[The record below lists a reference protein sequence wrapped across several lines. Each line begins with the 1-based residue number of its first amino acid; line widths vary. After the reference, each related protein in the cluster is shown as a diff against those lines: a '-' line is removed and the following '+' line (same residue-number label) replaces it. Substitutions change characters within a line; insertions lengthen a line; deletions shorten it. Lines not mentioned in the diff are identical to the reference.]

1 MTRTEGTSGISE
13 VEHANAELLTQSVRG
28 WFEVNARD
36 LPWRDPGTSA
46 WGVLISE
53 VMSQQTPVARVA
65 PAWQRWMAQWPTPAD
80 LAAASPA
87 DVIRA
92 WDRLGY
98 PRRALW
104 LREAAIKICEDFDSA
119 VPSRYEDLLTLPGVG
134 DYTAAAVAAFAFGQ
148 RVVVLDTNVRRV
160 IARSVS
166 GVETPESAS
175 PTVAER
181 RLAEAMLPIDGAA
194 AAHWS
199 VACMELGALV
209 CTSRSPDCGECALK
223 STCAWVA
230 AGRPAAATRARPTQR
245 FTGTDRQVRGKL
257 MAILRAAD
265 GPVTAR
271 ALGSAWPDD
280 TQRMRC
286 LDTLIADGLVE
297 PLPRSRYR
305 LPT

>member
-1 MTRTEGTSGISE
+1 MDQTPGTYEVDAISGEMVTQPVRTWFE
-13 VEHANAELLTQSVRG
+13 ANARE
-28 WFEVNARD
+28 
-36 LPWRDPGTSA
+36 LPWREPDTTA

-80 LAAASPA
+80 LAASSPA

-104 LREAAIKICEDFDSA
+104 LREAAIKICEEFDSQ
-119 VPSRYEDLLTLPGVG
+119 VPSRYEELRTLPGVG
-134 DYTAAAVAAFAFGQ
+134 DYTAAAVVAFAFRQ

-160 IARSVS
+160 IARAVS
-166 GVETPESAS
+166 GIEAPESAS

-181 RLAEAMLPIDGAA
+181 RLGEALLPLDPAEAAQ
-194 AAHWS
+194 WS

-209 CTSRSPDCGECALK
+209 CTSRSPECGRCVLQA
-223 STCAWVA
+223 TCAWVA
-230 AGRPAAATRARPTQR
+230 AGRPAAVSRSRPTQR

-257 MAILRAAD
+257 MAVLRAAD
-265 GPVTAR
+265 GPVTTH
-271 ALGSAWPDD
+271 ALASAWPDES
-280 TQRMRC
+280 QRSRC
-286 LDTLIADGLVE
+286 LDTLVADGLVE
-297 PLPRSRYR
+297 PLAGRRYR

>member
-1 MTRTEGTSGISE
+1 MTRTDRTPPT
-13 VEHANAELLTQSVRG
+13 AELNSGGREVVTHLVRA
-28 WFEVNARD
+28 WFEANSRD
-36 LPWRDPGTSA
+36 LPWRESGTTA

-65 PAWQRWMAQWPTPAD
+65 PAWQIWMSQWPTPAD
-80 LAAASPA
+80 LAASSPA

-104 LREAAIKICEDFDSA
+104 LREAAIKICEEFNSE

-134 DYTAAAVAAFAFGQ
+134 DYTAAAVAAFAFRQ

-160 IARSVS
+160 IARAVS
-166 GVETPESAS
+166 GVEAPESAS
-175 PTVAER
+175 PTAAER
-181 RLAEAMLPIDGAA
+181 QLAEALLPPGGDSAA
-194 AAHWS
+194 QWS

-209 CTSRSPDCGECALK
+209 CTSRSPKCGQCVLEAN
-223 STCAWVA
+223 CAWVA
-230 AGRPAAATRARPTQR
+230 AGRPAAGSRARPVQR

-257 MAILRAAD
+257 MAVLRAAD

-271 ALGSAWPDD
+271 ALSAAWPDEP
-280 TQRMRC
+280 QRARC

-297 PLPRSRYR
+297 PLARNRYR